1 MNNLINI
8 LLVEDDDSLNRGISF
23 KLKREKF
30 NVFSAKSIEEGK
42 KIFNE
47 NSIDLILLDIGLPDG
62 DGFQFCK
69 DVKKIRDVLIIFLT
83 ACVQEVDIVKGYDLG
98 ADDYVTKP
106 FSLMVLISKINAVL
120 RRREK
125 MEAEKIRCKDIIY
138 YPGNMKIFVDGE
150 EVFLTKTELKLFK
163 CFIDHPHQVIIKE
176 QFFNEIWD
184 GDGNFLNESTLPT
197 NIRRLR
203 EKIEQNP
210 SEPQYIKTVRGLGYI
225 WAEEC
230 FKE

>member
-23 KLKREKF
+23 KLKKEKF

-125 MEAEKIRCKDIIY
+125 RGAEKIRCKDIIY

-176 QFFNEIWD
+176 QF
-184 GDGNFLNESTLPT
+184 LNESTLPT

>member
-23 KLKREKF
+23 KLKKEKF

-125 MEAEKIRCKDIIY
+125 RGAEKIRCKDIIY